1 MQADQSFLHAFVVP
15 AKRQRYIELLASK
28 RGRERILSTLD
39 HFRDLDPR
47 FCHRVPPSQHSHGG
61 LLQILIGLGAPSAC
75 HVMSSDSNL
84 DDREMGLSEALAE
97 VIGRGMGTFISC
109 LPGKLAYFEGEERN
123 ERYICH
129 REK

>member
-1 MQADQSFLHAFVVP
+1 
-15 AKRQRYIELLASK
+15 
-28 RGRERILSTLD
+28 
-39 HFRDLDPR
+39 
-47 FCHRVPPSQHSHGG
+47 
-61 LLQILIGLGAPSAC
+61 
-75 HVMSSDSNL
+75 
-84 DDREMGLSEALAE
+84 MGLSEALAE